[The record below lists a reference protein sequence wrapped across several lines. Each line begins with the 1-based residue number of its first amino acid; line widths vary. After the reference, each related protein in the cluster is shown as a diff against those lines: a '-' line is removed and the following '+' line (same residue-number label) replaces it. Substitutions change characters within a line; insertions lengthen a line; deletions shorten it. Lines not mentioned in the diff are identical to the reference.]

1 MSAYYTTQQIETA
14 DAMSTLRKW
23 FPEGLANDLN
33 VALFS
38 TSGVNGTYLSIED
51 AEACEE
57 PTEVTFLV
65 LRPRT
70 VQTFWG
76 NCLPQTADDFAF
88 LKQLRASSREILAK
102 L

>member
-1 MSAYYTTQQIETA
+1 MA
-14 DAMSTLRKW
+14 TLRKW

-38 TSGVNGTYLSIED
+38 TSGVHGTYISIEE
-51 AEACEE
+51 AEAYEE
-57 PTEVTFLV
+57 PTEITFLV

-70 VQTFWG
+70 VQTYYG
-76 NCLPQTADDFAF
+76 NCRPETPDDFAF
-88 LKQLRASSREILAK
+88 LKRLRASSREILGK